1 MGGYRVIL
9 IRRMSSEE
17 IDRTKGV
24 DATESG
30 SIVYYYRDGE
40 IVKEDEEWHRPRWDD
55 AEARMHLESAASV
68 LERDGAIFGAFDENV
83 LVGFATLLYK
93 LEGDMAQ
100 LADLQVSVDH
110 RRKGI
115 ATRLV
120 EEVLRLAK
128 ERCAGSVYVS
138 ATPSESAI
146 GFYKSMGFGLAEKIN
161 KELYELEP
169 EDIHMTRPL

>member
-1 MGGYRVIL
+1 
-9 IRRMSSEE
+9 MSSEE
-17 IDRTKGV
+17 IDRAKGI

-30 SIVYYYRDGE
+30 TTVYYYRDGE

-55 AEARMHLESAASV
+55 AEARRHLESAALV
-68 LERDGAIFGAFDENV
+68 LERGGAILGAFDEDI

-120 EEVLRLAK
+120 EEVLKLAE
-128 ERCAGSVYVS
+128 ERGAGSIYVS

-146 GFYKSMGFGLAEKIN
+146 GFYKSMGFGLAEKVN
-161 KELYELEP
+161 RELYELEP
-169 EDIHMTRPL
+169 EDIHMTRTL